1 MTRDVASPLHDVGR
15 LVLALT
21 IGAAGGWVFAQ
32 LRLPLPW
39 MLGAMTA
46 VTIAALA
53 GAPVRMMRW
62 LRSIFVTVLGVMLG
76 ASFTPTVI
84 ARMPGW
90 WPTLLALAIWAALTT
105 WLGWLY
111 FRRRAGFDPITAYFA
126 AAPGGL
132 NEMITVGGQLGGD
145 ERMISLAHAT
155 RVLITVFAI
164 PIWFRLHGD
173 LVISGGTGGTVIH
186 LLDVSMLD
194 YAILAACALVG
205 ALLGDRL
212 GIPAAYVLG
221 PMFLSAG
228 VHLAGVTE
236 STPPTLIVQIAQVII
251 GANVGCRF
259 VGLPV
264 RRVGQAIGHAA
275 IVAVIMIAI
284 AVVFAFTIGR
294 LSGLP
299 IAAIVLAFAP
309 GGLAEMSLVALAL
322 AVDAAFVATHHMMR
336 IMLIII
342 LAPTIF
348 RWLGRK
354 S

>member
-1 MTRDVASPLHDVGR
+1 MPSANASRLHDVGR

-62 LRSIFVTVLGVMLG
+62 LRSIFITVLGVMLG
-76 ASFTPTVI
+76 ASFTPTVV

-90 WPTLLALAIWAALTT
+90 WPTLLALGVWAALTT

-173 LVISGGTGGTVIH
+173 IAVDGGARATIG
-186 LLDVSMLD
+186 LLDVGLQD
-194 YAILAACALVG
+194 YAILAACAAVG
-205 ALLGDRL
+205 ALGGARL
-212 GIPAAYVLG
+212 GIPAAFVLG

-228 VHLAGVTE
+228 IHLAGITE
-236 STPPTLIVQIAQVII
+236 STPPTLIVQMAQVII
-251 GANVGCRF
+251 GSTVGCRF
-259 VGLPV
+259 VGVPV

-284 AVVFAFTIGR
+284 AVAFAFTIGR

-322 AVDAAFVATHHMMR
+322 AVDAAFVATHHMAR
-336 IMLIII
+336 ILMIIL

-348 RWLGRK
+348 SWLKRK
-354 S
+354 A